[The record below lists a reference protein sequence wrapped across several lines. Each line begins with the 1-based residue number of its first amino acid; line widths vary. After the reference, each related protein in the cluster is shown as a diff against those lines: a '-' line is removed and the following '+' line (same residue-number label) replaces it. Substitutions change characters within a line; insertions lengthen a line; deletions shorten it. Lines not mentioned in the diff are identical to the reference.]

1 MVDRDALSSRQ
12 PSRLINA
19 GRAPRRRPQA
29 PRHRKWGAAFV
40 GLLLASGAGVYT
52 YRQFIHPVPDAEDT
66 APDAARVAAPGPG
79 FDQIASLRE
88 IPEPIGAPVAVAPAS
103 RPEPPAQRELAGQA
117 SLPRSSDTALHV
129 ARPGA
134 VAVSSGTPPSPR
146 PQQPAAE
153 IAGKLPGSPLPD
165 ADPALLE
172 ATVPD
177 SGELSLAP
185 SMELGAKVEEAADTA
200 SLLPP
205 VSREED
211 PAQESYARAEP
222 VSDIGVQAGGITG
235 HHVEPS
241 PLAKIAEAEPS
252 TLEVVSGDDIQ
263 VASEAQIAIGDSAAG
278 PPEDTAGELPGAQ
291 VASEA
296 QFAIAD
302 RPAGVL
308 EDTAGELPGAIREIE
323 PSAALTVA
331 TGEEAADEPPE
342 RAPLLAER
350 PTDEE
355 TIIAAKPAKDEPA
368 FIAAKPA
375 EDKPA
380 FIPANPIPAPPASA
394 AMTEGAS
401 ASAEF
406 VQRFPMVVLNG
417 TPLGAITLREFAGGQ
432 RLIHLGAL
440 LSLFRSK
447 MDPAE
452 FERLISAGTA
462 DQFVSL
468 EVLRRAGLEAQY
480 NARRG
485 RLTIG
490 SHSGDPDE

>member
-1 MVDRDALSSRQ
+1 M
-12 PSRLINA
+12 
-19 GRAPRRRPQA
+19 
-29 PRHRKWGAAFV
+29 
-40 GLLLASGAGVYT
+40 YT

-278 PPEDTAGELPGAQ
+278 AP
-291 VASEA
+291 
-296 QFAIAD
+296 
-302 RPAGVL
+302 